1 MTLKEAYELQR
12 REVISLR
19 AKVSRLEKQ
28 LSGLFPIEEKES
40 LERHIRHLEQL
51 NKTEKRKREEI
62 RAHFKEMEVLR
73 FKLVSEI
80 SDLKEQLEDARK
92 ENELLRLRAEKAEA
106 EVAML
111 NGTTAELQRKL
122 NTNFENSS
130 LPSSALP
137 FRKKVPNSRKPSGK
151 KPGAQ
156 IGHEA
161 HSISKLRATRE
172 PVFIPTPDEIV
183 YDPDLY
189 PTGKDIIRQLI
200 DISISVNVTDYIA
213 KEYRNRKTGTRC
225 HAAFPPALTNSVN
238 YGPSVKALAFL
249 LNNYYNVPV
258 AKTSQCISDITR
270 GIINISAGTICNLS
284 SEFSAATESERFF
297 SSGMPCS
304 CT

>member
-1 MTLKEAYELQR
+1 MTLKEAHELQR

-51 NKTEKRKREEI
+51 NKTEKRKREET
-62 RAHFKEMEVLR
+62 RAHFKEMESLR
-73 FKLVSEI
+73 FKLVGEI

-111 NGTTAELQRKL
+111 NGTTAKLQRKL

-130 LPSSALP
+130 LPSSLP

-156 IGHEA
+156 IGHEP

-213 KEYRNRKTGTRC
+213 EEYRNRKTGTRC
-225 HAAFPPALTNSVN
+225 HAAFPQCLTSSVN

-258 AKTSQCISDITR
+258 AKTSQCISDIT
-270 GIINISAGTICNLS
+270 
-284 SEFSAATESERFF
+284 
-297 SSGMPCS
+297 
-304 CT
+304 